1 MRQINDNEDLHLLR
15 EAGFTAL
22 ESNRLIQ
29 LRREYRMGKLDQN
42 THQKNPLLQFGRWC
56 VRIVL
61 TEEVCYALSHPHFA
75 EQQEEGKHA

>member
-1 MRQINDNEDLHLLR
+1 MRQINDKEAIRLLR
-15 EAGFTAL
+15 EAGFTVL
-22 ESNRLIQ
+22 ESNRFIQ
-29 LRREYRMGKLDQN
+29 LRREYRVGKPDQK

-75 EQQEEGKHA
+75 EQQEEGKRA